1 MMPMLV
7 HTAYRLPFLMQ
18 IHMHIRT
25 FHANVHAQYMQT
37 YYRLYQTRH
46 HRLVTKMATMNSLQN
61 ALNNVPGKIQHE
73 RNLMGDCYSRQVA
86 KKILSSVAEDHDEAL
101 LDLQAG
107 VESLWLGDMTG
118 APLRSRRAMAK
129 RMGVNGFTLNP
140 DNVGI
145 VSIEPP
151 IPKQA

>member
-1 MMPMLV
+1 
-7 HTAYRLPFLMQ
+7 
-18 IHMHIRT
+18 
-25 FHANVHAQYMQT
+25 
-37 YYRLYQTRH
+37 
-46 HRLVTKMATMNSLQN
+46 
-61 ALNNVPGKIQHE
+61 
-73 RNLMGDCYSRQVA
+73 MGDCYSRQVA

-151 IPKQA
+151 IPKRALLQVSRKRLKKSRILHTNQ